1 MQKKILSEQFILT
14 GTVSSVSHINP
25 KLIQNHCLS
34 NFSLDNKIKSDQFWH
49 LEDYNTIPYHQHI
62 QWFQDYVRD
71 HYKAEY
77 GRTVVPT
84 TGDQSLNVRSLVL
97 QTGETINYHNH
108 VNPWDLENSPEISC
122 LYCVSET
129 PEPSH
134 IIFKYDDGRNKH
146 RLWKET
152 IQYNKFILFS
162 SNIEHYITKNKNS
175 GFIVNLS
182 THYQLI

>member
-1 MQKKILSEQFILT
+1 MEKNILSEQFVLT
-14 GTVSSVSHINP
+14 GTVDNISHLNP

-34 NFSLDNKIKSDQFWH
+34 NFTLDNKIEDDQFWH
-49 LEDYNTIPYHQHI
+49 LEDYITLPYHQHI

-71 HYKAEY
+71 HYREKY
-77 GRTVVPT
+77 GRTLVPPSNRVELNIRSIIQ
-84 TGDQSLNVRSLVL
+84 QS
-97 QTGETINYHNH
+97 GETINYHNH
-108 VNPWDLENSPEISC
+108 VNPWDLENSPEISF

-146 RLWKET
+146 RLWKQE
-152 IQYNKFILFS
+152 IKYNQFILFS

-175 GFIVNLS
+175 GFLVNLS